1 MPTTFAGGH
10 GVNTQD
16 LDIPKRLSF
25 VSGTSQ
31 PKDIEE
37 GGYAGVK
44 TPEHVPIGALPSGGE
59 DGVIQ
64 TIYPFMQEY
73 LNCSGSQVTAASQ
86 LVVLPWSFK
95 VFYGILF
102 DCRPIFGYRRR
113 PYMMIGWAVCFIML
127 LVMAIMP
134 IGKPYFTDAA
144 DRSVDPS
151 DYTPDLEARINYDAP
166 SEGAKYVMLM
176 FFAAVGYV
184 MADVSADSITV
195 ELAQREP
202 LEKRGKM
209 QSCIYTVRTAMVI
222 VGEFLTGFFFNG
234 EDYGGTF
241 NFSLS
246 FPQLMIVVA
255 VLMLPVFPTT
265 WFYIKEEKTEAAN
278 FKEYIS
284 SFWDLLST
292 RAVYQVI
299 AYNFFSHIFADI
311 TYTGSSPVQKYM
323 VGVTPINNTVSNI
336 LSNLLFAVGIMVTS
350 KWGLHWNWRWM
361 IVFTGAVVIIVDC
374 TITMIVIW
382 DVFRNQWFWLGPPIA
397 VQLPAGVGWI
407 ISTFVTVELA
417 GLGNEAAVCGLI
429 TTVSNVASP
438 FASAITLVINAPFDI
453 TNKRIQGDDHSIRMD
468 LTYTIIIMYAMTVF
482 AWAFLFLLPKQK
494 EETQRLLRKGGK
506 SKLIGAI
513 TVFYLSFAIVWSVMT
528 NIMAIFDSTAC
539 LVIAGGNGC

>member
-44 TPEHVPIGALPSGGE
+44 TPEHVPIGALPPGGE
-59 DGVIQ
+59 DGAIR
-64 TIYPFMQEY
+64 
-73 LNCSGSQVTAASQ
+73 SQVTAASQ

-278 FKEYIS
+278 FK
-284 SFWDLLST
+284 DHRST
-292 RAVYQVI
+292 SRSPAPCCEQLKSPDRAFCV
-299 AYNFFSHIFADI
+299 
-311 TYTGSSPVQKYM
+311 GSSPSRADPDHSRSRKHS
-323 VGVTPINNTVSNI
+323 SNK
-336 LSNLLFAVGIMVTS
+336 SHGGRGSERGGGGDQA
-350 KWGLHWNWRWM
+350 
-361 IVFTGAVVIIVDC
+361 A
-374 TITMIVIW
+374 
-382 DVFRNQWFWLGPPIA
+382 QE
-397 VQLPAGVGWI
+397 Q
-407 ISTFVTVELA
+407 A
-417 GLGNEAAVCGLI
+417 GLLVLHPHEQRRHRGQVREPRVQGGHHARLPRAEPLRAYQEAPAEALPGPERQRDRM
-429 TTVSNVASP
+429 A
-438 FASAITLVINAPFDI
+438 ASADQDA
-453 TNKRIQGDDHSIRMD
+453 RDDHRPALEVHARGAAAGRGDGHDAGADWPRRRRGGGS
-468 LTYTIIIMYAMTVF
+468 
-482 AWAFLFLLPKQK
+482 
-494 EETQRLLRKGGK
+494 QRGEGG
-506 SKLIGAI
+506 GEARGGDMI
-513 TVFYLSFAIVWSVMT
+513 TRCAEQSDGRT
-528 NIMAIFDSTAC
+528 C
-539 LVIAGGNGC
+539 